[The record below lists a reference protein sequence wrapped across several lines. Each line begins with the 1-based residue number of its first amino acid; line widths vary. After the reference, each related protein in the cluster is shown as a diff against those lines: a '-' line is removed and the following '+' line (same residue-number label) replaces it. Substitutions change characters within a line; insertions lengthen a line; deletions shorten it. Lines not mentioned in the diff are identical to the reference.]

1 MKLSKQEINHRI
13 ALDFNKNIDDILL
26 EIKEIYPNVSEKDI
40 KKWENSRA
48 LEFIE
53 IDGKKRY
60 FRRAARNLFR
70 IDKEAKKLYLEKFGD
85 ERAGRNEFLKKN
97 LQKKE
102 QSPLLTSPIRG
113 GTLPSFAGRD
123 FTFNFRLTL
132 AANAVPNGKI
142 IRCWLPFPRQ
152 DVVYQQNIKL
162 ISVNSDKYQISE
174 NSVHQTI
181 YFEKIAKKDEETIFE
196 VKYSFDTAPFIS
208 RKETAKSANLL
219 NSSLRPLRNPL
230 RSLREIKPHIVFS
243 KKIKKIST
251 QILGDEQDSY
261 KKEHYCHCGLDPQ
274 SLEQRAVAVCAAMT
288 NYEKAK
294 KIFTWIS
301 QNIPWAAAREYST
314 IKNIPQ
320 YVLKNRHG
328 DCGQVTL
335 LFITLCRLNGI
346 PARWLSGFMLHPNY
360 ENLHDW
366 AEIFIDGKGWLPV
379 DVSFGLQNWAETD
392 DLKYFYFGNMDAFR
406 LIINNDISGEL
417 CPAKIFP
424 RSETVDFQR
433 GEVEWSGGNIYFDKF
448 NYDFWVEKNNANH
461 GLN

>member
-1 MKLSKQEINHRI
+1 MLSKKEINRRI
-13 ALDFNKNIDDILL
+13 MLDFNKNLDDILL
-26 EIKEIYPNVSEKDI
+26 EIREIYPNVSEKQI
-40 KKWENSRA
+40 KNWEKSRA

-53 IDGKKRY
+53 IDGEKRY

-70 IDKEAKKLYLEKFGD
+70 IDKEAKKLYIEKFGD
-85 ERAGRNEFLKKN
+85 EKAGRNEFLKKY
-97 LQKKE
+97 LQNKE
-102 QSPLLTSPIRG
+102 QRTKNKDS
-113 GTLPSFAGRD
+113 
-123 FTFNFRLTL
+123 FTFTFQLKVM
-132 AANAVPNGKI
+132 ANAVPDDEI
-142 IRCWLPFPRQ
+142 IRCWLPFPRK
-152 DVVYQQNIKL
+152 DVEYQQNIKL

-196 VKYSFDTAPFIS
+196 VKYSF
-208 RKETAKSANLL
+208 ETHRHCGLDPQSLEQKSIAACAAMTEYTNDK
-219 NSSLRPLRNPL
+219 
-230 RSLREIKPHIVFS
+230 KPHIVFS
-243 KKIKKIST
+243 KKIKKLST
-251 QILGDEQDSY
+251 QIIGNEQD
-261 KKEHYCHCGLDPQ
+261 
-274 SLEQRAVAVCAAMT
+274 
-288 NYEKAK
+288 NYQKAK

-314 IKNIPQ
+314 IKNIPE
-320 YVLKNRHG
+320 YVLENQHG

-392 DLKYFYFGNMDAFR
+392 DLKYFYFGKMDAFR
-406 LIINNDISGEL
+406 LIINNGILGEL

-433 GEVEWSGGNIYFDKF
+433 GEVEWRGGNIYYDKF
-448 NYDFWVEKNNANH
+448 NYDFWVE
-461 GLN
+461 